1 MDKYE
6 DPAAQAKATK
16 LLDMNSAYLGVSR
29 RLLME
34 NAGREL
40 ARACDGASVAIFCG
54 PGNNGGDGLAAAR
67 HISSAGKKVTVY
79 AVSGERTTDAQ
90 KNYELAEIFPSIK
103 LIPVSDSSECE
114 TIKKEVSSYD
124 IIVDALLGVGAKGEL
139 REPVKSL
146 VAVMNR
152 AKAKKI
158 AADIPTPGFKADKT
172 ISFHSAKT
180 PDAFVANI
188 GIPLE
193 ADTFCGPG
201 DVYSAILERTGSEHK
216 GDFGRLLV
224 IGGSIDYIGAPI
236 LTAKAAYRTSIDLV
250 TLACPRYVAE
260 RVSDPVLMIKPTSD
274 VFHLKG
280 ADVDIL
286 LKLNYD
292 SVVLGNGIGLHDET
306 RSFVR
311 EFLRKTDKPVVLDAD
326 ALKHIETRHIRTNHI
341 LTPHATEY
349 INLFGELPADPD
361 ARSKHVGESAKKVAA
376 TILLKGPVDVISNGV
391 RIKYNRTHNS
401 GMTVGGTGDVLA
413 GITGALAAKADPFT
427 AACAAAFL
435 SGLSGNFCRD
445 EKGYSFTA
453 SDVLEKIPD
462 AIKYCRGFE

>member
-1 MDKYE
+1 MDKY
-6 DPAAQAKATK
+6 DPAVQAKRTT

-29 RLLME
+29 ELLME
-34 NAGREL
+34 NAGREIAL
-40 ARACDGASVAIFCG
+40 ACESAASIAIFCG
-54 PGNNGGDGLAAAR
+54 CGNNGGDGLVAAR
-67 HISSAGKKVTVY
+67 HLSSAGKKVTVY
-79 AVSGERTTDAQ
+79 AVSGKRTNDAQ
-90 KNYELAEIFPSIK
+90 KNLGLVESFPSIK
-103 LIPVSDSSECE
+103 LIQVSDSSQCE
-114 TIKKEVSSYD
+114 TIKKEVSAYD
-124 IIVDALLGVGAKGEL
+124 AVVDALLGVGAKGEI

-146 VAVMNR
+146 VVVMNQ

-158 AADIPTPGFKADKT
+158 AVDIPTPGFKADKT
-172 ISFHSAKT
+172 VSFNSAKT
-180 PDAFVANI
+180 PDAMVVSI
-188 GIPLE
+188 GIPQE

-201 DVYSAILERTGSEHK
+201 DVYCAIPERKGTEHK

-224 IGGSIDYIGAPI
+224 IGGSIDYFGAPI
-236 LTAKAAYRTSIDLV
+236 LAAKAAYRTSIDLV
-250 TLACPRYVAE
+250 TLACPEYVAE
-260 RVSDPVLMIKPTSD
+260 RVTDPVLMIKPLPSES
-274 VFHLKG
+274 HLSG
-280 ADVDIL
+280 ADVDLL
-286 LKLNYD
+286 LKLNCD

-326 ALKHIETRHIRTNHI
+326 ALKLIEPRHIRPNHI

-349 INLFGELPADPD
+349 KNLFGELPAGLDER
-361 ARSKHVGESAKKVAA
+361 AKLLGESAKKTGA
-376 TILLKGPVDVISNGV
+376 TLLLKGPIDIISNGI
-391 RIKYNRTHNS
+391 RTKYNRTHNP

-413 GITGALAAKADPFT
+413 GITGALASKTDPFT

-445 EKGYSFTA
+445 EFGYSFTA

>member
-1 MDKYE
+1 MDKD
-6 DPAAQAKATK
+6 DPAAQAKLTK

-29 RLLME
+29 QLLME
-34 NAGREL
+34 NAGREI
-40 ARACDGASVAIFCG
+40 ARACQNAERIAVFCG
-54 PGNNGGDGLAAAR
+54 CGNNGGDGFVAAR
-67 HISSAGKKVTVY
+67 HLSSAGKKVTVY
-79 AVSGERTTDAQ
+79 AVSGKRTNDAQ
-90 KNYELAEIFPSIK
+90 KNLELVESFPSIK
-103 LIPVSDSSECE
+103 LISVSDSSQCE
-114 TIKKEVSSYD
+114 AIKKEVSAYD
-124 IIVDALLGVGAKGEL
+124 VIVDALLGVGAKGEP

-146 VAVMNR
+146 VAVMNQ

-158 AADIPTPGFKADKT
+158 AADVSTPGFKADKT
-172 ISFHSAKT
+172 ISLHNAKT
-180 PDAFVANI
+180 PDAIVVNI
-188 GIPLE
+188 GIPRE

-201 DVYSAILERTGSEHK
+201 DVYCALPQRTGSEHK
-216 GDFGRLLV
+216 GAFGRLLV
-224 IGGSIDYIGAPI
+224 IGGSTDYIGAPI
-236 LTAKAAYRTSIDLV
+236 LAAKAAYRTSIDLV
-250 TLACPRYVAE
+250 TLACPKYVAE
-260 RVSDPVLMIKPTSD
+260 RVADPVLMIKPLSSES
-274 VFHLKG
+274 HLSA

-326 ALKHIETRHIRTNHI
+326 ALKLIEPRHIRTNHI

-349 INLFGELPADPD
+349 KNLFGELPADLD
-361 ARSKHVGESAKKVAA
+361 ARAKLVSESAKKAGA
-376 TILLKGPVDVISNGV
+376 TILLKGPTDIISNGI
-391 RIKYNRTHNS
+391 RTKYNRTHNP

-413 GITGALAAKADPFT
+413 GITGALASKADPFNAT
-427 AACAAAFL
+427 CAAAFL

-462 AIKYCRGFE
+462 AIKYCWSFE